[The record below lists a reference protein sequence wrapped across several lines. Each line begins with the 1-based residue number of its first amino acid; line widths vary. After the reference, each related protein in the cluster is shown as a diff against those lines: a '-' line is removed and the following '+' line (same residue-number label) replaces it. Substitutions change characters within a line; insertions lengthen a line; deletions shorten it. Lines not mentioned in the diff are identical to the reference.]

1 MISGQDLNAA
11 AEEPLAPGFWVREK
25 CQAPADI
32 ELPDSKF
39 GRHAVHL
46 SLASPKNIDL

>member
-11 AEEPLAPGFWVREK
+11 AEEPLAPGFWVRK
-25 CQAPADI
+25 KYQAPADI
-32 ELPDSKF
+32 ELLDSIY
-39 GRHAVHL
+39 GRRAVHL